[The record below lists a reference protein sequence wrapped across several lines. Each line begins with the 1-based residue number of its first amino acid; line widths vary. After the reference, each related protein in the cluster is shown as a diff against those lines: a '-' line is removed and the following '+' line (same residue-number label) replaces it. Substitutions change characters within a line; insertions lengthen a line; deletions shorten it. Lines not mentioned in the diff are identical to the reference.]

1 MGAFHAYDVRGV
13 YNVDFNRKDV
23 YKIGY
28 HLVGY
33 LGAREVIVGRDARSS
48 SPEIFEALSRGIMDA
63 GADVLSL
70 GLATTPMVYYAT
82 ATLGKQASV
91 QITASHN
98 PREYNGL
105 KVSRENAVPV
115 GYDTGLGEIE
125 RRCREQT
132 ISPAPQPG
140 QLREL
145 DIREEYVAF
154 LQSFA
159 RDISQLEIAID
170 CSNGMAGL
178 LIHDVLPPGSY
189 ALLYDEVD
197 GRFPNHE
204 ANPLIPENTRAL
216 RELVLA
222 ERCDAGMIFDGD
234 GDRVVF
240 VDERGR
246 AVPSDIMLAVMGHYF
261 LTPENPQRQRVLV
274 DIRTS
279 RAVAEHLGPMGADV
293 QTWRVGRAFMAPRLR
308 EIDGLFGGELAGHY
322 YFRDFFYSDS
332 GLLAAIILLNVV
344 ADLKRQGGS
353 LARLVDSINTY
364 ANSGEV
370 NFTIE
375 DKAGAMEAVKNHFVR
390 QQPPLALYDYDGYRV
405 EYADW
410 WFNIRPSNT
419 EPLLRFLAE
428 ARDPQT
434 LEQKLHETREIL
446 APFQR

>member
-1 MGAFHAYDVRGV
+1 MGAFHAYDIRGV
-13 YNVDFNRKDV
+13 YNVDFNKDDV
-23 YKIGY
+23 YKIGF
-28 HLVGY
+28 HLVGF
-33 LGAREVIVGRDARSS
+33 LGVEEVIVGRDARSS
-48 SPEIFEALSRGIMDA
+48 SPEIYEALTRGITDA

-70 GLATTPMVYYAT
+70 GLSTTPMVYYAT
-82 ATLGKQASV
+82 ATLDKKASV

-98 PREYNGL
+98 PKQYNGL

-125 RRCREQT
+125 RRCKEET
-132 ISPAPQPG
+132 IIPVAQKG
-140 QLREL
+140 QIK
-145 DIREEYVAF
+145 DINISDEYIAF
-154 LQSFA
+154 LRSFA
-159 RDISQLEIAID
+159 RDISNLEIAID

-189 ALLYDEVD
+189 AMLYDEVD
-197 GRFPNHE
+197 GDFPNHE
-204 ANPLIPENTRAL
+204 ANPLIPENTKPL
-216 RELVLA
+216 RDLVLK
-222 ERCDAGMIFDGD
+222 EKCDVGMIFDGD

-240 VDERGR
+240 IDEKGR

-261 LTPENPQRQRVLV
+261 LEPKPRDTQQVLV

-279 RAVAEHLGPMGADV
+279 RAVENHLTPMGADV

-308 EIDGLFGGELAGHY
+308 EINGLFGGELAGHY

-344 ADLKRQGGS
+344 AELKRQGTS
-353 LARLVDSINTY
+353 LASLVDSINTY

-370 NFTIE
+370 NFKIQ
-375 DKAGAMEAVKNHFVR
+375 DKAGAMEAVKDHFVN
-390 QQPPLALYDYDGYRV
+390 QQKPKALYDYDGYRV
-405 EYADW
+405 EYNDW

-428 ARDPQT
+428 ANSPEI
-434 LEQKLHETREIL
+434 LEQKLKETREIL
-446 APFQR
+446 ARFEA